1 MAFTQA
7 QIIEILTVG
16 SNAAFVEGLNTVT
29 PQWDKIAT
37 KVTSSGSS
45 ELYGWLKDL
54 PGVEEWV
61 GDRMLKELGSH
72 GYQIP
77 NKTFEASIKIKREDL
92 EDDKIGKYS
101 VLARAWGRQTQL
113 FPDKESYGLLAAGF
127 STLCYDGQNY
137 FDTDHPLETTPAST
151 FSNVVGNPATDTG
164 APWFLLDNTQI
175 LMPIIFQERRP
186 FALDFIGATSE
197 YAWFNNF
204 VAQGVDGRHGYGFS
218 FPQIAIG
225 SKAALSETNFEAGK
239 QLLAG
244 MKKTDG
250 TPLGTMA
257 TTLVVGPSN
266 EAAARK
272 IVTREF
278 LDNGQS
284 NIYYNNVEI
293 VVSRYLP

>member
-29 PQWDKIAT
+29 SQWDKIAT
-37 KVTSSGSS
+37 KVPSSGSS

-54 PGVEEWV
+54 PGIEEWV
-61 GDRMLKELGSH
+61 SDRMLKELGSH
-72 GYQIP
+72 GYAIP

-101 VLARAWGRQTQL
+101 VLARAWGRQSQL

-151 FSNVVGNPATDTG
+151 FSNVVGNPVTDNG

-272 IVTREF
+272 IVSREY
-278 LDNGQS
+278 LDNGES

>member
-7 QIIEILTVG
+7 QIVEILTVG

-77 NKTFEASIKIKREDL
+77 NKTFEASVKIRREDL
-92 EDDKIGKYS
+92 DDDKIGKYS

-175 LMPIIFQERRP
+175 LMPVIFQERRP

>member
-101 VLARAWGRQTQL
+101 VLARAWGRQTSL

-164 APWFLLDNTQI
+164 APWFLLDKTQI
-175 LMPIIFQERRP
+175 LMPVIFQERRP

>member
-16 SNAAFVEGLNTVT
+16 SNAAFVEGLKTVT

-175 LMPIIFQERRP
+175 LMPVIFQERRP

>member
-16 SNAAFVEGLNTVT
+16 SNAAYVEGLNTVT

-37 KVTSSGSS
+37 KVPSSGSS

-54 PGVEEWV
+54 PGSEEC
-61 GDRMLKELGSH
+61 GSDRMLKELGSH
-72 GYQIP
+72 GYAIP
-77 NKTFEASIKIKREDL
+77 NNTFEASIKIKREDL

-101 VLARAWGRQTQL
+101 VLARAWGRQSQL

-151 FSNVVGNPATDTG
+151 FSNVVGDPATDTG

-225 SKAALSETNFEAGK
+225 SKAALDEANFEAGK

-272 IVTREF
+272 IVSREY
-278 LDNGQS
+278 LDNGES
-284 NIYYNNVEI
+284 NIYYNNVES

>member
-151 FSNVVGNPATDTG
+151 FSNVVGNPDTDTG

-175 LMPIIFQERRP
+175 LMPVIFQERRP

-293 VVSRYLP
+293 VVSRSLP

>member
-1 MAFTQA
+1 MAFTQE
-7 QIIEILTVG
+7 QIIEALTVG
-16 SNAAFVEGLNTVT
+16 ANAAFTNGLNTVT
-29 PQWDKIAT
+29 PQWDKIAS
-37 KVTSSGSS
+37 KVPSTGSS
-45 ELYGWLKDL
+45 EFYGWLKDL
-54 PGVEEWV
+54 PGIAEWTS
-61 GDRMLKELGSH
+61 DRMLVELGSY
-72 GYQIP
+72 GYAIA
-77 NKTFEASIKIKREDL
+77 NKTYEASIKIKREDL

-101 VLARAWGRQTQL
+101 VLAGAWGKQAAL

-127 STLCYDGQNY
+127 TTLCYDGQNY
-137 FDTDHPLETTPAST
+137 FDSDHPLETTPAST
-151 FSNVVGNPATDTG
+151 FTNVIGDPSTDTG
-164 APWFLLDNTQI
+164 SPWFLLDDSQI
-175 LMPIIFQERRP
+175 LLPIIYQDRRP
-186 FALDFIGATSE
+186 LVLEFVGATSE
-197 YAWFNNF
+197 YAWFNNM
-204 VAQGVDGRHGYGFS
+204 VAQGVDGRAGFGFS

-225 SKAALSETNFEAGK
+225 SKAALSEANFEAGK

-272 IVTREF
+272 IVQREF
-278 LDNGQS
+278 LDNGES

>member
-175 LMPIIFQERRP
+175 LMPVIFQERRP